1 MRVEAIHKICQQK
14 MVVAINQT
22 ASEANSI
29 IESSFGVFYGGGSPT
44 VYQRTG
50 TLPGSSDVKSP
61 VIAGDTVSLDA
72 GYDGSKIGY
81 STGTFSGEQVFE
93 ATATG
98 SSGVVG
104 DPSYDDMALQ
114 QIIAAAQAAFGA
126 QFG

>member
-14 MVVAINQT
+14 MAVAINQT
-22 ASEANSI
+22 ASEANAI
-29 IESSFGVFYGGGSPT
+29 IDSSFGVFYGGGSPT

-72 GYDGSKIGY
+72 GYDGSKISY
-81 STGTFSGEQVFE
+81 NTGTPGFPVFE

-98 SSGVVG
+98 TAGVVG
-104 DPSYDDMALQ
+104 NPSYDDMALQ
-114 QIIAAAQAAFGA
+114 QIIAAAEAAFSA